1 MIHNKYRA
9 IAFFFLTVLL
19 VVACN
24 TTAPQVSQ
32 NTSSPDPKTVS
43 IKVAAMMP
51 RDIQHD
57 AWSRSSYEGLKFIE
71 KEIGAKIAYQENA
84 DVPSPQP
91 NSTYDKFLRGFAQQ
105 NYDLI
110 IAHGG
115 QFMGAL
121 DAIAKEFPRI
131 KFAVTSAY
139 SGNNKNAAGLT
150 YRASEG
156 GYLAGVAA
164 GLVTKTNKMAFL
176 GGQPNSNALEIANFS
191 QKGARSIKPN
201 SNFSIEWVGS
211 FTDENKA
218 KKLAEELIK
227 SGVDVMIV
235 NVGTA
240 DPEIIL
246 MAEKA
251 GIKAI
256 GINQDQ
262 HSIAPQTVITS
273 MIPKFSAIYLQA
285 ATLVLKGQ
293 WEGKQYKFG
302 FREGAMEMAPS
313 YGNFTPEQETKFQ
326 EIKNE
331 IILGKLNFF

>member
-1 MIHNKYRA
+1 MINDKYRA

-32 NTSSPDPKTVS
+32 NTSSPDQKMVS

-51 RDIQHD
+51 RDIHND
-57 AWSRSSYEGLKFIE
+57 GWSRSSYEGLKFIE
-71 KEIGAKIAYQENA
+71 KEIRAKITYQENA

-91 NSTYDKFLRGFAQQ
+91 NSTYDKILRNFAQE

-115 QFMGAL
+115 QFMEAL

-176 GGQPNSNALEIANFS
+176 GGEPNSNALEIANFS
-191 QKGARSIKPN
+191 QKGALSIKPN
-201 SNFSIEWVGS
+201 SYLSIEWVGS
-211 FTDENKA
+211 FTDDTKSQ
-218 KKLAEELIK
+218 KLAEKLIK
-227 SGVDVMIV
+227 SGVDVIIV

-240 DPEIIL
+240 DTEIIL

-262 HSIAPQTVITS
+262 HTIAPQTVITS
-273 MIPKFSAIYLQA
+273 LIPKFSAIYLQA

-302 FREGAMEMAPS
+302 LKEGAIEMAPS
-313 YGNFTPEQETKFQ
+313 YGNFTPEQEAKFQ

>member
-1 MIHNKYRA
+1 MINDKYRT
-9 IAFFFLTVLL
+9 ITFFFLTVLL

-24 TTAPQVSQ
+24 TTEPQVSQ

-71 KEIGAKIAYQENA
+71 NEIGAEISYQENA

-91 NSTYDKFLRGFAQQ
+91 NATYDKILRKFAQK

-115 QFMGAL
+115 QFMEAL

-164 GLVTKTNKMAFL
+164 GLVTKTNKIAFL
-176 GGQPNSNALEIANFS
+176 GGQANSNALEIANFS
-191 QKGARSIKPN
+191 QKGARSIKHN

-211 FTDENKA
+211 FTDDNKSH
-218 KKLAEELIK
+218 KLAEELIK
-227 SGVDVMIV
+227 SGVDVIIV

-251 GIKAI
+251 RIKAI

-262 HSIAPQTVITS
+262 HAIAPQTVITS

-302 FREGAMEMAPS
+302 LKEGAIEMAPS
-313 YGNFTPEQETKFQ
+313 YGNFTPEQEAKFQ
-326 EIKNE
+326 EIKND